1 MQYGGQTPLKLAD
14 DLDARD
20 VKILGTTPKSIN
32 ISEDR
37 KLFKE
42 VIEKL
47 KLKQPENTTVGKKSN
62 AIKAAEVSQ
71 LSNNC

>member
-1 MQYGGQTPLKLAD
+1 MQYGGQTPLKLAH
-14 DLDARD
+14 DLDARK
-20 VKILGTTPKSIN
+20 VKILGTTSKSIE

-47 KLKQPENTTVGKKSN
+47 KLKQPENTTISKKSD
-62 AIKAAEVSQ
+62 AIKAAESLVSP
-71 LSNNC
+71 